1 MSVLVLLLFLG
12 PILQPSSLPTHTG
25 VYKGTAR
32 NAAETLQLGNAD
44 AVNSVFQLTV
54 IGDSLLLQAITRSG
68 TQIHIGT
75 WPMSRVTATPTEL
88 STKGLP
94 KGPLHLRRD
103 LQWTLSGG
111 IRVTATVTTRNPSQ
125 KSDDFFG
132 GGAVNLTLM
141 KVR

>member
-1 MSVLVLLLFLG
+1 MSLLLLLLLLM
-12 PILQPSSLPTHTG
+12 PTLQPSSLPAHTG

-32 NAAETLQLGNAD
+32 NAAGTLQLGNAD
-44 AVNSVFQLTV
+44 GVTTVFQFSV
-54 IGDSLLLQAITRSG
+54 IGDSLSLRANTRSG
-68 TQIHIGT
+68 SQMLIGT
-75 WPMSRVTATPTEL
+75 WPLSRVTATPTEI